1 MKLWKLDP
9 GKANK
14 ILSDQ
19 EVKKA
24 LENKR
29 SAAKNSNQHF
39 LLLQEGLD
47 KDSSSSSSTNSI
59 DQMLKNNVDG
69 IILGEELLMDKNK
82 SSDLIASVKHFL

>member
-24 LENKR
+24 LGNKR

-47 KDSSSSSSTNSI
+47 KDSSSTNSI

>member
-9 GKANK
+9 EKANK
-14 ILSDQ
+14 ILSDH

-29 SAAKNSNQHF
+29 NAAKNNNQHF

-47 KDSSSSSSTNSI
+47 KDSVSSSSTNNV
-59 DQMLKNNVDG
+59 DQMLKNSVDG
-69 IILGEELLMDKNK
+69 ILLGEELLMDKNK
-82 SSDLIASVKHFL
+82 SSDLIASVKLFL

>member
-9 GKANK
+9 EKANK
-14 ILSDQ
+14 ILNDQ

-29 SAAKNSNQHF
+29 NAAKNNNQHF

-47 KDSSSSSSTNSI
+47 KDSSSSTNNV
-59 DQMLKNNVDG
+59 DQMLKNSVDG
-69 IILGEELLMDKNK
+69 ILLGEELLMDKNK
-82 SSDLIASVKHFL
+82 SSDLIASVKLFL